1 MVPSIDSF
9 RCSPTKLA
17 GRRRISGAVL
27 ERVVGSADRK
37 KGAMMEIEMK
47 IRTIMMDPDANTPVV
62 VLKDVSSETMLP
74 IWIGAFEAN
83 AIAVEIAKD
92 SAQRPTTHDLI
103 KNIIRELG
111 VSVRRVVITDLV
123 DNTFFAVIEMVK
135 DGETLIIDSRP
146 SDAIA
151 VALRVDCP
159 IYVNQ
164 QVINSSAATTI
175 EEDTSSGDDEWPD
188 DLVDDAPH
196 YKM

>member
-1 MVPSIDSF
+1 M
-9 RCSPTKLA
+9 LA
-17 GRRRISGAVL
+17 K
-27 ERVVGSADRK
+27 ERTP
-37 KGAMMEIEMK
+37 MEIQMK

-62 VLKDVSSETMLP
+62 VLKDVGSDTMLP

-83 AIAVEIAKD
+83 AIAVEIEKIA
-92 SAQRPTTHDLI
+92 AQRPTTHDLI

-111 VSVRRVVITDLV
+111 ATVNRVVITDLIE
-123 DNTFFAVIEMVK
+123 NTFFAVIEMTR

-159 IYVNQ
+159 IYVNE
-164 QVINSSAATTI
+164 QVINSSATTTI
-175 EEDTSSGDDEWPD
+175 EEDTGRGEDEWPD
-188 DLVDDAPH
+188 DLIDDASH

>member
-1 MVPSIDSF
+1 
-9 RCSPTKLA
+9 
-17 GRRRISGAVL
+17 
-27 ERVVGSADRK
+27 
-37 KGAMMEIEMK
+37 MEIQMK

-62 VLKDVSSETMLP
+62 VLKDVGSDTMLP

-83 AIAVEIAKD
+83 AIAVEIEKIA
-92 SAQRPTTHDLI
+92 AQRPTTHDLI

-111 VSVRRVVITDLV
+111 ATVNRVVITDLIE
-123 DNTFFAVIEMVK
+123 NTFFAVIEMTR

-159 IYVNQ
+159 IYVNE
-164 QVINSSAATTI
+164 QVINNSATTTI
-175 EEDTSSGDDEWPD
+175 EEDAGRSDDEWPD
-188 DLVDDAPH
+188 DLIDDASH

>member
-1 MVPSIDSF
+1 
-9 RCSPTKLA
+9 
-17 GRRRISGAVL
+17 
-27 ERVVGSADRK
+27 
-37 KGAMMEIEMK
+37 MEIEMK
-47 IRTIMMDPDANTPVV
+47 IRTIMMDSDANTPVV
-62 VLKDVSSETMLP
+62 VLKDVNSDTILP

-83 AIAVEIAKD
+83 AIAVEITKT

-111 VSVRRVVITDLV
+111 VTVNRIVITDLV
-123 DNTFFAVIEMVK
+123 ENTFYAVIEMSR
-135 DGETLIIDSRP
+135 DGEMLIIDSRP

-164 QVINSSAATTI
+164 QVIDNSASTRT
-175 EEDTSSGDDEWPD
+175 EEEETSPSDDEWPD
-188 DLVDDAPH
+188 DLMDDAPH